1 MATLQKVGDKA
12 QCPVNLSKMRIG
24 RETDNEIIVEDDAV
38 SGHHALITI
47 SEPQTD
53 DDLKLYFVEDL
64 GSTNHTYVN
73 EKQITKQQQ
82 LNDGDII
89 RIGYTKLKFSTGEYV
104 PPKVDFQKT
113 QQISNKRWTNFF
125 IRK

>member
-12 QCPVNLSKMRIG
+12 QCPVNLSEMRIG
-24 RETDNEIIVEDDAV
+24 RETDNEIIIEDDAV

-47 SEPQTD
+47 DESQAGND
-53 DDLKLYFVEDL
+53 SKSYFIEDL

-73 EKQITKQQQ
+73 EIKVTKKQQ
-82 LNDGDII
+82 LNNDDII
-89 RIGYTKLKFSTGEYV
+89 RIGYTKLKFSTDEYV
-104 PPKVDFQKT
+104 PDKVDFQKT

>member
-47 SEPQTD
+47 DESQVGGD
-53 DDLKLYFVEDL
+53 SKLYFIEDL
-64 GSTNHTYVN
+64 GSTNHTFVN
-73 EKQITKQQQ
+73 EIKITKQQQ
-82 LNDGDII
+82 LNNGDII
-89 RIGYTKLKFSTGEYV
+89 RIGYTKLKFSTDEYV
-104 PPKVDFQKT
+104 PAKVDFQKT